1 MKKTVY
7 DELWYEVM
15 TAVISHPM
23 ARAYDLAETTDIDK
37 YKFTHVL
44 TKLVRRGFV
53 EAYNFEIRD
62 VYLKKRKHYY
72 ATTKGQLL
80 YLQTTIDAI

>member
-1 MKKTVY
+1 MKLCQQSFCTQWQCLRFSRGKQ
-7 DELWYEVM
+7 
-15 TAVISHPM
+15 
-23 ARAYDLAETTDIDK
+23 IDK

-53 EAYNFEIRD
+53 EAYDFEIRD

-80 YLQTTIDAI
+80 YLQTTIDIAI